1 MDSTNKLSQMKKIF
15 LSLGVVLIMFGCGA
29 DQSIGP
35 DFNGGPVSQGGSTAK
50 FTISGNYLYAIDN
63 INLTTFDIS
72 DEKEIILLHK
82 LTLNTIQL
90 ETIFPYGDELY
101 LGSTTGV
108 LIVSIATPSRPEFL
122 SEYQHVLSCDPVVTD
137 GAYAY
142 VTLRSGNNCGQVD
155 DELQVIDL
163 ADIMNPQ
170 IVARHALE
178 SPRGLALNGEILYVC
193 DAGIKAFDVSDL
205 NDIKLVSQISG
216 IPANDVLYYN
226 NQILVTADNGF
237 YQYNV
242 TDKTNFT
249 EIGHFAY

>member
-1 MDSTNKLSQMKKIF
+1 MKKISVYLGALLF
-15 LSLGVVLIMFGCGA
+15 SVACTSNLSVNPDGG
-29 DQSIGP
+29 IGP
-35 DFNGGPVSQGGSTAK
+35 FSEGGSTAK
-50 FTISGNYLYAIDN
+50 FTISGNYLYAIDTR
-63 INLTTFDIS
+63 NLTTFDIS
-72 DEKEIILLHK
+72 DEEEIVLLHK

-108 LIVSIATPSRPEFL
+108 LIVSIATPSRPEFI
-122 SEYQHVLSCDPVVTD
+122 SEYQHVLSCDPVVTN
-137 GAYAY
+137 GEYAY

-163 ADIMNPQ
+163 ADIRNPN

-205 NDIKLVSQISG
+205 DNIRLVSQIPG

-237 YQYNV
+237 YQFNV
-242 TDKTNFT
+242 TNKTTFT

>member
-1 MDSTNKLSQMKKIF
+1 MKKISIYLGALLF
-15 LSLGVVLIMFGCGA
+15 SVACTGNLSVSPDGG
-29 DQSIGP
+29 IGP
-35 DFNGGPVSQGGSTAK
+35 LSEGGSTAK
-50 FTISGNYLYAIDN
+50 FTISGNYLYTIDTR
-63 INLTTFDIS
+63 NLTTFDIS
-72 DEKEIILLHK
+72 DEEEIVLLHK

-90 ETIFPYGDELY
+90 ETIFPFGDELY

-108 LIVSIATPSRPEFL
+108 LIVSIATPSRPEFI
-122 SEYQHVLSCDPVVTD
+122 SEYQHVLSCDPVVTN
-137 GAYAY
+137 GEYAY

-163 ADIMNPQ
+163 ADIRNPN
-170 IVARHALE
+170 IVARHRLE

-205 NDIKLVSQISG
+205 DNIRLVSQIPG

-226 NQILVTADNGF
+226 NQILVTADNCF
-237 YQYNV
+237 YQFNV
-242 TDKTNFT
+242 TNKTTFT

>member
-1 MDSTNKLSQMKKIF
+1 MDSTLTLNQMKQI
-15 LSLGVVLIMFGCGA
+15 SLYLGLVLLTVACTTN
-29 DQSIGP
+29 QSISP
-35 DFNGGPVSQGGSTAK
+35 DSGIGPVSQGGSTAK
-50 FTISGNYLYAIDN
+50 FTISGNFLYAIDATT
-63 INLTTFDIS
+63 LTTFDIS
-72 DEKEIILLHK
+72 DKEEIVLLHK

-90 ETIFPYGDELY
+90 ETIFPYGSELY

-108 LIVSIATPSRPEFL
+108 LIVSIANPSRPEFI
-122 SEYQHVLSCDPVVTD
+122 SEYQHVLSCDPVVTN
-137 GAYAY
+137 GEYAY

-163 ADIMNPQ
+163 ADKLNPE
-170 IVARHALE
+170 IVARHDMV
-178 SPRGLALNGEILYVC
+178 SPKGLALNGEILYVC

-205 NDIKLVSQISG
+205 NNIRLVSQIPG

-242 TDKTNFT
+242 TDKTIFT